1 MREGCVDPEKE
12 SWLGLSE
19 AAALL
24 GVHPSTLRSWADQG
38 KFPVHRTPG
47 GHRRFRRSDV
57 ESWSAPSQRAPAAE
71 VQLLIQNALG
81 RTRLELSEGRM
92 SSLGWY
98 HRLGEEHRQAYR
110 RESRRLLQLLAEVP
124 AQQEGDSLAEADAL
138 AADYVKV
145 TKDAGLSLYEAVEA
159 FLFFREF
166 LMESIFSFSQASS
179 IAFGPAWAAT
189 RRTISKITNRVL
201 LNLIRM
207 YG

>member
-1 MREGCVDPEKE
+1 MDSEKE
-12 SWLGLSE
+12 PWLGLSE
-19 AAALL
+19 AAEIL
-24 GVHPSTLRSWADQG
+24 GVHPSTLRTWADRG

-47 GHRRFRRSDV
+47 GHRRFQRSDV
-57 ESWSAPSQRAPAAE
+57 EGWSTPTQRAPAAE

-92 SSLGWY
+92 SALGWY
-98 HRLGEEHRQAYR
+98 RRLSDEHRQAYR
-110 RESRRLLQLLAEVP
+110 RESRRLLQLLAEVRTH
-124 AQQEGDSLAEADAL
+124 QEDDSLVEADAL

-145 TKDAGLSLYEAVEA
+145 TKDAGLTLYEAVEA
-159 FLFFREF
+159 FLFFHEL
-166 LMESIFSFSQASS
+166 LMESIFSFSEASI
-179 IAFGPAWAAT
+179 IAFSPAWTVT